1 MLMGELATLVKYA
14 LPVKIIVLKN
24 NLLGMIKWEQLAFEG
39 NPQYG
44 VELQPIDFAAF
55 AQSCGAA
62 GLTVEDPHRVRE
74 VLRQAFSM
82 PGPVVVQA
90 VIDPFEPPLPG
101 KITTD
106 QAWQFAKAIGRGTQ
120 DRWALMKT
128 VIENKIREVV

>member
-14 LPVKIIVLKN
+14 LPVKIVVLKN

-39 NPQYG
+39 NPQFG

-62 GLTVEDPHRVRE
+62 GLRVEDPHEVRG
-74 VLRQAFSM
+74 VLRQAFSI

-101 KITTD
+101 KITTA
-106 QAWQFAKAIGRGTQ
+106 QAWQFAKALARGTE

-128 VIENKIREVV
+128 VVENKIREVV